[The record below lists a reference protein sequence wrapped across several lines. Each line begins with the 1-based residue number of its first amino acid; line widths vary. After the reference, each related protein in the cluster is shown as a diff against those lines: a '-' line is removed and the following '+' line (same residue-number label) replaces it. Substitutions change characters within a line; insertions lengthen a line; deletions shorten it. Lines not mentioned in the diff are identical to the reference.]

1 MEISS
6 RSFEQ
11 IKKEI
16 IFFCYF
22 NRIRVAFG
30 IDLSASN
37 QWHGRISFQGQSL
50 HKTHANKI
58 YNPYQ
63 KVIQKRFI

>member
-1 MEISS
+1 MNVRISQ

-11 IKKEI
+11 IKKEM
-16 IFFCYF
+16 IFYCYF
-22 NRIRVAFG
+22 QQVRITFG

-37 QWHGRISFQGQSL
+37 QWHGRRCFQGQSL
-50 HKTHANKI
+50 HQIQTNKI

-63 KVIQKRFI
+63 KV